1 MAPIAEAIFSHS
13 LSMSECHVK
22 FSSIYI
28 SSDFTGETCLIGTLS
43 MESSIESDRVL
54 NLYLEPININSVLI
68 AFMVNLLVVRSL
80 SAKYRPDRYRCDK
93 SVKFGTEL
101 P

>member
-68 AFMVNLLVVRSL
+68 ALMVSLL
-80 SAKYRPDRYRCDK
+80 DK
-93 SVKFGTEL
+93 SRLLSFSRL
-101 P
+101 